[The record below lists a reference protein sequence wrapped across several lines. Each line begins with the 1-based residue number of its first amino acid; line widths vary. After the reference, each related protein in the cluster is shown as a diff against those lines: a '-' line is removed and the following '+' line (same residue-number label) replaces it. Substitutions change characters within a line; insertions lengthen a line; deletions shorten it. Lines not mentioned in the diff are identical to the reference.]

1 MPKIRKKRPC
11 CICRRWF
18 TPRPQ
23 ARKTQV
29 TCGHPECQREK
40 HRRQCR
46 KWNRRNKDYFRS
58 NYMEK
63 KLEAH
68 TQNKRP
74 PPATDGIVGKESTTE
89 TRISIPKVLSGDSF
103 LSGEL
108 FLILEYLIKAHI
120 FRFNQGKKK
129 RHDPG

>member
-1 MPKIRKKRPC
+1 
-11 CICRRWF
+11 
-18 TPRPQ
+18 
-23 ARKTQV
+23 
-29 TCGHPECQREK
+29 
-40 HRRQCR
+40 
-46 KWNRRNKDYFRS
+46 
-58 NYMEK
+58 MEK